1 MTYYKTLLV
10 ILLAALLAAANASAQ
25 PEEIPPDVFE
35 AQPSG
40 YLYADYPGVFDDA
53 EGDEALGDGITI
65 EMWVYFTEIPPER
78 VSHRWEHWLI
88 VAKPGSYYISAG
100 GRALLDGYDR
110 FQPESATKFIFA
122 LEGQPKPHDE
132 CDDNSCGRGVVWE
145 QLEPGE
151 FPISRWLHI
160 AYQIVVKKDGTHDT
174 EFYDRHG
181 EGRGRF
187 RAQMG
192 RTGAPLFVGGAPII
206 TFKNGV
212 KWGDFF
218 GTPEFESMRG
228 YIDELRIS
236 KGWRYV
242 PKGNIHPKRNFRVD
256 KRTIALWRFEE
267 GPGAPF
273 YRDSSGND
281 YTLFPGGALT
291 VPPLAKKPA
300 TWGSVKQGR
309 F

>member
-10 ILLAALLAAANASAQ
+10 ILLAALLIVPNASAQ
-25 PEEIPPDVFE
+25 PEEVPPDVFE
-35 AQPSG
+35 AQPGG

-78 VSHRWEHWLI
+78 QSHRWEHWLI

-100 GRALLDGYDR
+100 GRALLDGFDR
-110 FQPESATKFIFA
+110 FQPEGTTKFILA
-122 LEGQPKPHDE
+122 VEDQPDKRHG
-132 CDDNSCGRGVVWE
+132 CCGRGVAWW
-145 QLEPGE
+145 QFEPGE
-151 FPISRWLHI
+151 FPLSRWVHI
-160 AYQIVVKKDGTHDT
+160 AYQIVVKKDGTHST
-174 EFYDRHG
+174 EFYDSHG

-187 RAQMG
+187 GSPMG
-192 RTGAPLFVGGAPII
+192 RTEAPLFVGGAPIV
-206 TFKNGV
+206 TFENGV

-218 GTPEFESMRG
+218 GTPEFESMKG
-228 YIDELRIS
+228 YIDEIRIS

-242 PKGNIHPKRNFRVD
+242 PKGNIHPQRNFRVD

-281 YTLFPGGALT
+281 YTLFPAGSLD
-291 VPPLAKKPA
+291 VQPLSKMNT
-300 TWGSVKQGR
+300 TWGSLKQGS

>member
-1 MTYYKTLLV
+1 MIFYKTHWIILIA
-10 ILLAALLAAANASAQ
+10 ILLAAKTASAQ
-25 PEEIPPDVFE
+25 PDEVPPDVFE
-35 AQPSG
+35 ALPGG
-40 YLYADYPGVFDDA
+40 YLHADYPGVFDDA

-78 VSHRWEHWLI
+78 QSHRWEHWLI
-88 VAKPGSYYISAG
+88 VAKPGSYYISAA

-110 FQPESATKFIFA
+110 LQPEGATKFILA
-122 LEGQPKPHDE
+122 VEDQPDE
-132 CDDNSCGRGVVWE
+132 RHGCCGRGVAWE

-151 FPISRWLHI
+151 FPLSRWLHI
-160 AYQIVVKKDGTHDT
+160 AYQIVVKKDGTHRT
-174 EFYDRHG
+174 EFYDSHG
-181 EGRGRF
+181 EGRRRF
-187 RAQMG
+187 RAPMG
-192 RTGAPLFVGGAPII
+192 RTEAPLFVGGAPII
-206 TFKNGV
+206 TFENGV

-218 GTPEFESMRG
+218 GTPEFESMKG
-228 YIDELRIS
+228 YIDEIRIS

-281 YTLFPGGALT
+281 YTLFPAGSLD
-291 VPPLAKKPA
+291 VQPLSKMNI
-300 TWGSVKQGR
+300 TWGSLKQGR